1 MSYIKPG
8 DNIDLFI
15 KCASPGAIRLQI
27 KNARAQEAR
36 WMRLSERL
44 LDLLA
49 DRESQVEAGTWPPP
63 PVA

>member
-8 DNIDLFI
+8 DNIDLFV
-15 KCASPGAIRLQI
+15 KCASVEAIRLQI

-44 LDLLA
+44 VDLLA
-49 DRESQVEAGTWPPP
+49 EREEQIETGKWP
-63 PVA
+63 